1 MMFARGPSV
10 SLFLVAAAVMGFV
23 GVAAGAF
30 GAHAIRNTVPSE
42 RLATFETGVR
52 YLMYHALALFAI
64 AWLRGWP
71 GGELPSLISGWCF
84 IAGSVAFSGSLF
96 ALALTGEKRWGA
108 VTPIGGVLL
117 LIGWAALAWA
127 ALITPSFLRGF
138 TSYPV

>member
-1 MMFARGPSV
+1 MFARGPSV
-10 SLFLVAAAVMGFV
+10 SLFLVAAAVMGFI

-42 RLATFETGVR
+42 RLGTFETGAR
-52 YLMYHALALFAI
+52 YMMYHALALFAVVF
-64 AWLRGWP
+64 LRGWP
-71 GGELPSLISGWCF
+71 GGDLLSLTAGWCF
-84 IAGSVAFSGSLF
+84 IAGSVVFSGSLF

-108 VTPIGGVLL
+108 YTPIGGVLL

-138 TSYPV
+138 TSYAV